1 MTRDE
6 ERQIRAM
13 ALLEVHESKRAVRLH
28 TARLT
33 QIANAL
39 DATARTLK
47 ELINDQSSSRNRA
60 TGTVLDALPSPK
72 EVHRAV
78 AELTGERTRQAEAR
92 QQAARLNLLD

>member
-1 MTRDE
+1 M
-6 ERQIRAM
+6 
-13 ALLEVHESKRAVRLH
+13 H

-60 TGTVLDALPSPK
+60 TSTVLDALPSP
-72 EVHRAV
+72 EEGHRAV
-78 AELTGERTRQAEAR
+78 DELTGERTRQAEAR